1 MVTETIPDARADLAG
16 AVNYLL
22 SEVAALR
29 RERDEQRVNATEAAR
44 TLGFSESYIRGR
56 PWRVP
61 GFGLKGRLH
70 SLRAWRAWLDIPE
83 INRRSEWDSMPIA
96 ERRKARGLK

>member
-1 MVTETIPDARADLAG
+1 MVTETLPDARADLAG

-29 RERDEQRVNATEAAR
+29 KEREEQRVSATTAAVSF
-44 TLGFSESYIRGR
+44 GFSEGYIRGK

-70 SLRAWRAWLDIPE
+70 SLRAWREWLDIPE
-83 INRRSEWDSMPIA
+83 IDRRNEWDSMPIA
-96 ERRKARGLK
+96 DRRKARGLK